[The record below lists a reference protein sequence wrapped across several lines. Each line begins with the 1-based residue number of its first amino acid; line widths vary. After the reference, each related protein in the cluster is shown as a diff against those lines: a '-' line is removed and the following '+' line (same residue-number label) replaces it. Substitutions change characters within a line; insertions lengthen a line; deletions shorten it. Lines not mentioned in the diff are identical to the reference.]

1 MTQGLS
7 TDQSVIY
14 NRKMK
19 RDIQETKKRL
29 LEAATNEFAQRG
41 IAGARVDR
49 IAELAGCSK
58 ALIYDYFG
66 NKDQLFDAVYDALV
80 VAFVQE
86 VPIDT
91 SDLAG
96 YAGRLFDQYQACPEI
111 LRLAIWDIL
120 ERGGSGT
127 HLEAIQAS
135 NQQKI
140 AALEQ
145 AQREGRVSDRWSPAE
160 LLTLIVG
167 LSTIWLFATPEVTK
181 LNATEISAQ
190 RRTITEAV
198 RRLVDDSNRMGSE
211 SREAFTSSSPSSSIR
226 LGGVE
231 KNERI

>member
-14 NRKMK
+14 NESMR
-19 RDIQETKKRL
+19 RDIQKTKKRL

-86 VPIDT
+86 VPIDPA
-91 SDLAG
+91 DLAG

-111 LRLAIWDIL
+111 LRLSAWDIL
-120 ERGGSGT
+120 ERGGAGT
-127 HLEAIQAS
+127 RLEAVQVA
-135 NQQKI
+135 NQNKI
-140 AALEQ
+140 AAIEQ
-145 AQREGRVSDRWSPAE
+145 AQYDGRVSDRWSPAE
-160 LLTLIVG
+160 LLLLITSISMMWMFV
-167 LSTIWLFATPEVTK
+167 TPEFTELSVS
-181 LNATEISAQ
+181 EISAR
-190 RRTITEAV
+190 RRTVTEAI
-198 RRLVDDSNRMGSE
+198 RLLVDDSNRIG
-211 SREAFTSSSPSSSIR
+211 RETREPFS
-226 LGGVE
+226 
-231 KNERI
+231 

>member
-1 MTQGLS
+1 MAQGLS
-7 TDQSVIY
+7 TDQSVRY
-14 NRKMK
+14 NRGM
-19 RDIQETKKRL
+19 RRAIQETKKRL

-127 HLEAIQAS
+127 QLEAIQAA
-135 NQQKI
+135 NQHKI
-140 AALEQ
+140 AAIEQ

-160 LLTLIVG
+160 LLALIVG
-167 LSTIWLFATPEVTK
+167 MSTIWFFATPEVTK

-198 RRLVDDSNRMGSE
+198 RRLVDDSNRMGRE
-211 SREAFTSSSPSSSIR
+211 SGEPLS
-226 LGGVE
+226 
-231 KNERI
+231 

>member
-14 NRKMK
+14 NESMR
-19 RDIQETKKRL
+19 RDIQKTKKRL

-86 VPIDT
+86 VPIDPA
-91 SDLAG
+91 DLAG

-111 LRLAIWDIL
+111 LRLSAWDIL
-120 ERGGSGT
+120 ERGGAGT
-127 HLEAIQAS
+127 RLEAVQVA
-135 NQQKI
+135 NQNKI
-140 AALEQ
+140 AAIEQ
-145 AQREGRVSDRWSPAE
+145 AQYNGRVSDRWSPAE
-160 LLTLIVG
+160 LLLLITSISMMWMFV
-167 LSTIWLFATPEVTK
+167 TPEFTELSVS
-181 LNATEISAQ
+181 EISAR
-190 RRTITEAV
+190 RRTVTEAI
-198 RRLVDDSNRMGSE
+198 RLLVDDSNRIG
-211 SREAFTSSSPSSSIR
+211 REAQEPFS
-226 LGGVE
+226 
-231 KNERI
+231 

>member
-1 MTQGLS
+1 MAQDLS
-7 TDQSVIY
+7 TDQSVRY

-19 RDIQETKKRL
+19 RAIQATKKRL

-66 NKDQLFDAVYDALV
+66 NKEQLFDAVYDALV

-86 VPIDT
+86 VPMDT

-135 NQQKI
+135 NQHKI

-145 AQREGRVSDRWSPAE
+145 AQRDGRVSDRWSPEE
-160 LLTLIVG
+160 LLALIVG
-167 LSTIWLFATPEVTK
+167 MSTIWLFATPEVTK

-190 RRTITEAV
+190 RRTITEAIQL
-198 RRLVDDSNRMGSE
+198 LVDGSK
-211 SREAFTSSSPSSSIR
+211 SRGREP
-226 LGGVE
+226 
-231 KNERI
+231 

>member
-1 MTQGLS
+1 MMQSLS

-80 VAFVQE
+80 VTFVQE

-140 AALEQ
+140 AALER

-160 LLTLIVG
+160 LLALIVG
-167 LSTIWLFATPEVTK
+167 ISTIWLFATPQVTK

-190 RRTITEAV
+190 RRTITEAIQL
-198 RRLVDDSNRMGSE
+198 LVDGSKRRGRE
-211 SREAFTSSSPSSSIR
+211 PGEAFTHDSLLSCEYS
-226 LGGVE
+226 L
-231 KNERI
+231 

>member
-14 NRKMK
+14 NESMR
-19 RDIQETKKRL
+19 RDIQKTKKRL

-86 VPIDT
+86 VPIDPA
-91 SDLAG
+91 DLAG

-111 LRLAIWDIL
+111 LRLSAWDIL
-120 ERGGSGT
+120 ERGGAGT
-127 HLEAIQAS
+127 RLEAVQVA
-135 NQQKI
+135 NQNKI
-140 AALEQ
+140 AAIEQ
-145 AQREGRVSDRWSPAE
+145 AQCNGRVSDRWSPAE
-160 LLTLIVG
+160 LLLLITSISMMWMFV
-167 LSTIWLFATPEVTK
+167 TPEFTELSVS
-181 LNATEISAQ
+181 EISAR
-190 RRTITEAV
+190 RRTVTEAI
-198 RRLVDDSNRMGSE
+198 RLLVDDSNRIR
-211 SREAFTSSSPSSSIR
+211 RETREPFS
-226 LGGVE
+226 
-231 KNERI
+231 

>member
-1 MTQGLS
+1 
-7 TDQSVIY
+7 
-14 NRKMK
+14 MK

-66 NKDQLFDAVYDALV
+66 NKEQLFDAVYNALV
-80 VAFVQE
+80 VVFVQE

-111 LRLAIWDIL
+111 LRLASWDIL

-127 HLEAIQAS
+127 QLEAIQAA
-135 NQQKI
+135 NKHKI
-140 AALEQ
+140 AAIEQ
-145 AQREGRVSDRWSPAE
+145 AQRDGRVSDCWSRE
-160 LLTLIVG
+160 GLLALIVG
-167 LSTIWLFATPEVTK
+167 MRRIGFFASPEVTK
-181 LNATEISAQ
+181 LKPT
-190 RRTITEAV
+190 V
-198 RRLVDDSNRMGSE
+198 
-211 SREAFTSSSPSSSIR
+211 TSLS
-226 LGGVE
+226 
-231 KNERI
+231 

>member
-14 NRKMK
+14 NESMG
-19 RDIQETKKRL
+19 RDIQKTKKRL

-86 VPIDT
+86 VPIDPA
-91 SDLAG
+91 DLAG

-111 LRLAIWDIL
+111 LRLASWDIL
-120 ERGGSGT
+120 ERGGIGT
-127 HLEAIQAS
+127 QLEAIQTA
-135 NQQKI
+135 NQHKI
-140 AALEQ
+140 AEIEK
-145 AQREGRVSDRWSPAE
+145 AQHDGRLSDRWSPAE
-160 LLTLIVG
+160 LLALIVG
-167 LSTIWLFATPEVTK
+167 MSTIWFFATPEVIK
-181 LNATEISAQ
+181 LSATEISAQ
-190 RRTITEAV
+190 RHTITDAV
-198 RRLVDDSNRMGSE
+198 RRLVDDSNRME
-211 SREAFTSSSPSSSIR
+211 
-226 LGGVE
+226 
-231 KNERI
+231 

>member
-14 NRKMK
+14 NESMR
-19 RDIQETKKRL
+19 RDIQKTKKRL

-86 VPIDT
+86 VPIDPA
-91 SDLAG
+91 DLAG

-111 LRLAIWDIL
+111 LRLSAWDIL
-120 ERGGSGT
+120 ERGGAGT
-127 HLEAIQAS
+127 RLEAVQVA
-135 NQQKI
+135 NQNKI
-140 AALEQ
+140 AAIEQ
-145 AQREGRVSDRWSPAE
+145 AQCNGRVSDRWSPAE
-160 LLTLIVG
+160 LLLLITSISMMWMFV
-167 LSTIWLFATPEVTK
+167 TPEFTELSVS
-181 LNATEISAQ
+181 EISAR
-190 RRTITEAV
+190 RRTVTEAI
-198 RRLVDDSNRMGSE
+198 RLLVDDSNRIG
-211 SREAFTSSSPSSSIR
+211 RETREPFS
-226 LGGVE
+226 
-231 KNERI
+231 

>member
-1 MTQGLS
+1 
-7 TDQSVIY
+7 
-14 NRKMK
+14 MK
-19 RDIQETKKRL
+19 RDIQATKKRL
-29 LEAATNEFAQRG
+29 LEAATNEFAQQG

-127 HLEAIQAS
+127 QLEAIQAA
-135 NQQKI
+135 NQHKI
-140 AALEQ
+140 AAIEQ
-145 AQREGRVSDRWSPAE
+145 AQRDGRVSDRWSPAE

-167 LSTIWLFATPEVTK
+167 MSTIWLFATPGVTT
-181 LNATEISAQ
+181 LSATEINAQ
-190 RRTITEAV
+190 RRTITEAIQL
-198 RRLVDDSNRMGSE
+198 LVDGSNRIG
-211 SREAFTSSSPSSSIR
+211 RE
-226 LGGVE
+226 L
-231 KNERI
+231 

>member
-1 MTQGLS
+1 
-7 TDQSVIY
+7 
-14 NRKMK
+14 
-19 RDIQETKKRL
+19 
-29 LEAATNEFAQRG
+29 
-41 IAGARVDR
+41 
-49 IAELAGCSK
+49 
-58 ALIYDYFG
+58 
-66 NKDQLFDAVYDALV
+66 
-80 VAFVQE
+80 VQE

-135 NQQKI
+135 NQHKI
-140 AALEQ
+140 AALER

-181 LNATEISAQ
+181 LNAAEISAQ
-190 RRTITEAV
+190 RRTITEAIQL
-198 RRLVDDSNRMGSE
+198 LVDGSKRMG
-211 SREAFTSSSPSSSIR
+211 REP
-226 LGGVE
+226 
-231 KNERI
+231 

>member
-1 MTQGLS
+1 MAQGLS

-14 NRKMK
+14 NREMK

-66 NKDQLFDAVYDALV
+66 NKDQLFDVVYDALV

-86 VPIDT
+86 VPIDA

-127 HLEAIQAS
+127 QLEAIQAA
-135 NQQKI
+135 NQHKI
-140 AALEQ
+140 AAIEQ
-145 AQREGRVSDRWSPAE
+145 AQRDGRVSNRWSPAE
-160 LLTLIVG
+160 ILMLIVG
-167 LSTIWLFATPEVTK
+167 MSTMWLFATPKIAE
-181 LNATEISAQ
+181 LSASEMSAR
-190 RRTITEAV
+190 RRTVTEAV
-198 RRLVDDSNRMGSE
+198 RRLVDGSKKTG
-211 SREAFTSSSPSSSIR
+211 RGP
-226 LGGVE
+226 
-231 KNERI
+231 

>member
-1 MTQGLS
+1 MARDLS
-7 TDQSVIY
+7 TDQSVRY

-19 RDIQETKKRL
+19 RAIQATKKRL

-49 IAELAGCSK
+49 IAEMAGCSK

-66 NKDQLFDAVYDALV
+66 NKEQLFDAVYDALV

-86 VPIDT
+86 VPMDT

-135 NQQKI
+135 NQHKI
-140 AALEQ
+140 AALDQ
-145 AQREGRVSDRWSPAE
+145 AQRDGRVSDRWSPAE
-160 LLTLIVG
+160 LLALLVG
-167 LSTIWLFATPEVTK
+167 MRPIWVC
-181 LNATEISAQ
+181 S
-190 RRTITEAV
+190 
-198 RRLVDDSNRMGSE
+198 
-211 SREAFTSSSPSSSIR
+211 
-226 LGGVE
+226 
-231 KNERI
+231 

>member
-14 NRKMK
+14 NESMR
-19 RDIQETKKRL
+19 RDIQKTKKRL

-86 VPIDT
+86 VPIDPA
-91 SDLAG
+91 DLAG

-111 LRLAIWDIL
+111 LRLSAWDIL
-120 ERGGSGT
+120 ERGGAGT
-127 HLEAIQAS
+127 RLEAVQVA
-135 NQQKI
+135 NQNKI
-140 AALEQ
+140 AAIEQ
-145 AQREGRVSDRWSPAE
+145 AQYNGRVSDRWSPAE
-160 LLTLIVG
+160 LLLLITSISMMWMFV
-167 LSTIWLFATPEVTK
+167 TPEFTELSVS
-181 LNATEISAQ
+181 EISAR
-190 RRTITEAV
+190 RRTVTEAI
-198 RRLVDDSNRMGSE
+198 RLLVDDSNRIG
-211 SREAFTSSSPSSSIR
+211 RETREPFS
-226 LGGVE
+226 
-231 KNERI
+231 

>member
-1 MTQGLS
+1 
-7 TDQSVIY
+7 
-14 NRKMK
+14 MK
-19 RDIQETKKRL
+19 RDIQATKKRL
-29 LEAATNEFAQRG
+29 LEAATNEFAQQG

-111 LRLAIWDIL
+111 LRLASWDIL
-120 ERGGSGT
+120 ERGGIGT
-127 HLEAIQAS
+127 HLEAVQAS
-135 NQQKI
+135 NQHKI
-140 AALEQ
+140 AAIEE
-145 AQREGRVSDRWSPAE
+145 AQREGRVSDRWSAAE
-160 LLTLIVG
+160 LLALIVG
-167 LSTIWLFATPEVTK
+167 MSTIWLFATPEATK

-190 RRTITEAV
+190 RRTITEAIQ
-198 RRLVDDSNRMGSE
+198 LFVDGPNRMG
-211 SREAFTSSSPSSSIR
+211 REP
-226 LGGVE
+226 
-231 KNERI
+231 

>member
-14 NRKMK
+14 NESMR
-19 RDIQETKKRL
+19 RDIQKTKKRL

-86 VPIDT
+86 VPIDPA
-91 SDLAG
+91 DLAG

-111 LRLAIWDIL
+111 LRLSAWDIL
-120 ERGGSGT
+120 ERGGAGT
-127 HLEAIQAS
+127 RLEAVQVA
-135 NQQKI
+135 NQNKI
-140 AALEQ
+140 AAIEQ
-145 AQREGRVSDRWSPAE
+145 AQYNGRVSDRWSPAE
-160 LLTLIVG
+160 LLLLITSISMMWMFV
-167 LSTIWLFATPEVTK
+167 TPEFTELSVS
-181 LNATEISAQ
+181 EISAR
-190 RRTITEAV
+190 RRTVTEAI
-198 RRLVDDSNRMGSE
+198 RLLVDDSNRIG
-211 SREAFTSSSPSSSIR
+211 RETQEPFS
-226 LGGVE
+226 
-231 KNERI
+231 

>member
-1 MTQGLS
+1 
-7 TDQSVIY
+7 
-14 NRKMK
+14 MK
-19 RDIQETKKRL
+19 RDIQATKKRL
-29 LEAATNEFAQRG
+29 LAAATNEFAQRG

-66 NKDQLFDAVYDALV
+66 NKDQLFDAVYDTLV

-86 VPIDT
+86 VPVDP

-111 LRLAIWDIL
+111 LRLASWDIL

-127 HLEAIQAS
+127 QLEAIQAA
-135 NQQKI
+135 NQHKI
-140 AALEQ
+140 AAIEQ
-145 AQREGRVSDRWSPAE
+145 AQRDGRVSDRWSPEE
-160 LLTLIVG
+160 LLTLLVG
-167 LSTIWLFATPEVTK
+167 MSTIWFFATPDITK

-198 RRLVDDSNRMGSE
+198 QRLVDGSNWIG
-211 SREAFTSSSPSSSIR
+211 REP
-226 LGGVE
+226 
-231 KNERI
+231 